1 MKKLFIVLLLA
12 VCSVSAKAQII
23 YQSYTQGQSS
33 QVQVQ
38 TVRTTAYCLDY
49 SGNISKLPI
58 KVEIQTQYNLTYIYV
73 VEYYQNNGIQGF
85 WHKIPTRPQASECM
99 PAYARNPLEERY
111 MYKVLLNQ
119 GWYYF
124 DL

>member
-12 VCSVSAKAQII
+12 ICTMSAKAQII

-33 QVQVQ
+33 QAQVQ

-58 KVEIQTQYNLTYIYV
+58 KVEIKTQYNLTYIYV

-85 WHKIPTRPQASECM
+85 WHKILTRPQASECM
-99 PAYARNPLEERY
+99 PAYTRNPLEERY
-111 MYKVLLNQ
+111 MYKVMLNQ